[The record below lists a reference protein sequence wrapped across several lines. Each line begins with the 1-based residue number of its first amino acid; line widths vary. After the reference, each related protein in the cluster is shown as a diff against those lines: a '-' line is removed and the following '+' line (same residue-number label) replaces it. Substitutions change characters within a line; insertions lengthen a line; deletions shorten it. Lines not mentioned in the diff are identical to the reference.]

1 MFSKSKR
8 FPEGSNGMMNV
19 PCITQ
24 LVSLPLPVY
33 FSAGKDYI
41 PGPGEYEV
49 LMDDSSRHKRYG
61 FLTQT
66 NRFSEGPG
74 NWFCRGNLYA
84 SVYSYMTCGYNRPF
98 NLERVLCPQQ

>member
-8 FPEGSNGMMNV
+8 FPEGSNRMMNR
-19 PCITQ
+19 PCITE
-24 LVSLPLPVY
+24 LVLFPPPVY

-49 LMDDSSRHKRYG
+49 LTEDSSRHKRYG

-74 NWFCRGNLYA
+74 
-84 SVYSYMTCGYNRPF
+84 TCEKQNIKFHIYCTIHNIF
-98 NLERVLCPQQ
+98 F